1 MSPSDLPVEVAL
13 DRASGPRREEAVALQ
28 ELFATLT
35 GQQPVVWAGRI
46 VGYGTYEYHYPSG
59 HSGVAPEL
67 AFATGPREHT
77 LYLTEDF
84 AQRWPD
90 LLSRLGKHR
99 ASKVCLYL
107 PRLTDIDLDA
117 LTDLL
122 KQSLAVTRSESPVGR
137 DGDASR

>member
-1 MSPSDLPVEVAL
+1 MASKAPAMSPSDLPVEVAL
-13 DRASGPRREEAVALQ
+13 DRASGARREEAALLQ
-28 ELFATLT
+28 ELFGTLT
-35 GQQPVVWAGRI
+35 GHEPVVWAGRI
-46 VGYGTYEYHYPSG
+46 LGYGTHEYRYPSG

-84 AQRWPD
+84 AERWPD

-107 PRLTDIDLDA
+107 PQLANIDLDA
-117 LTDLL
+117 LTELL
-122 KQSLAVTRSESPVGR
+122 QRSLTVTRSEPPV
-137 DGDASR
+137 